1 MFAKSEQEAIKWAE
15 IGAGVIGTF
24 GDALKPETFY
34 EAVNETLS
42 LGEATGAFVQM
53 LEGKGQSVEAFN
65 AQLQSL
71 TTAEEKRNFVLET
84 SNNLMGEAGKAY
96 REQMGN
102 IIAYRNSQTDL
113 NTAMSQAGNAVLP
126 LNTAIN
132 NLGASLFNALTPAL
146 NAIVPYLVTF
156 VDMISKAVNWVL
168 KFFSV
173 LSGGKSA
180 SASVASVSSGMA
192 SASTGASN
200 LQKNTEGATGAVEKL
215 KRSTSGF
222 DELNV
227 MADNSSSGGGG
238 GASGGGGGGANV
250 GEVDTSGMTSALDE
264 TSGKIEELVE
274 KIKGKI
280 AELKDI
286 FSPTITAWSDAFK
299 GMDWE
304 GIASGFIGG
313 FENVKQTFL
322 SLGSYVIEEF
332 IPTLVNSFSEN
343 LAPVITDV
351 FGFQLEQAGL
361 DFQALSAI
369 VQDATDNL
377 IIPSLEHFKTV
388 STDTFKIVGDN
399 WSKFGGDFLKQA
411 EELRGNIRDIVT
423 QLYDNIIK
431 PVVENVIQKANEIW
445 QGIKPHID
453 NIVGSLMEI
462 GTEIMILFNKFIKP
476 LVDKII
482 TFVAPSI
489 KSAVD
494 TIGNIVKTVTTSI
507 AGIIDGLI
515 TTIKGIVKFV
525 VGVFTGDWKKAWQ
538 GVKDVFSGIWK
549 SLSTALKTP
558 VNLVIDL
565 INGLISGVVAGI
577 NGVIGVLNKIK
588 FTVPDWVPGLGGKSM
603 GFNVNTVTAPKIPK
617 LATGGIVTAET
628 LACIGEGNK
637 KEAVLPLEQNTQ
649 WMDILAD
656 RIASRNNTPS
666 RIVLTLDGK
675 ELGWANINSIND
687 IVRQTGSLP
696 LAIV

>member
-42 LGEATGAFVQM
+42 LNEATGAFVQM

-84 SNNLMGEAGKAY
+84 STNLMGEAGKAY

-351 FGFQLEQAGL
+351 F
-361 DFQALSAI
+361 
-369 VQDATDNL
+369 
-377 IIPSLEHFKTV
+377 
-388 STDTFKIVGDN
+388 
-399 WSKFGGDFLKQA
+399 
-411 EELRGNIRDIVT
+411 EEM
-423 QLYDNIIK
+423 
-431 PVVENVIQKANEIW
+431 VENN
-445 QGIKPHID
+445 
-453 NIVGSLMEI
+453 
-462 GTEIMILFNKFIKP
+462 
-476 LVDKII
+476 
-482 TFVAPSI
+482 
-489 KSAVD
+489 
-494 TIGNIVKTVTTSI
+494 
-507 AGIIDGLI
+507 
-515 TTIKGIVKFV
+515 
-525 VGVFTGDWKKAWQ
+525 
-538 GVKDVFSGIWK
+538 
-549 SLSTALKTP
+549 
-558 VNLVIDL
+558 
-565 INGLISGVVAGI
+565 
-577 NGVIGVLNKIK
+577 
-588 FTVPDWVPGLGGKSM
+588 
-603 GFNVNTVTAPKIPK
+603 
-617 LATGGIVTAET
+617 
-628 LACIGEGNK
+628 
-637 KEAVLPLEQNTQ
+637 
-649 WMDILAD
+649 
-656 RIASRNNTPS
+656 
-666 RIVLTLDGK
+666 
-675 ELGWANINSIND
+675 
-687 IVRQTGSLP
+687 
-696 LAIV
+696 